1 MTDKIKPRAMAA
13 HVMVG
18 CLALVMGAAA
28 GSAPATASN
37 AAPPKAKAG
46 AAPAAASAAAL
57 PKGVTL
63 SHSVEGITE
72 YRLANG
78 LKVLLFP
85 DASRPTVTV
94 NMTYLV
100 GSRHENY
107 GETGMAHLL
116 EHLLFKGA
124 KKNPDITR
132 QFSERGMQF
141 NGTTSL
147 DRTNYFEVFQASQ
160 ENLDWALQ
168 MEADRMVNSFI
179 SAKDLASE
187 MTVVRNEYESGE
199 NQPAAVLF
207 KRMQSIA
214 YDWHSYGR
222 STIGN
227 RSDIEN
233 VRIANLQAFYRTYY
247 QPDNAVL
254 LVAGK
259 FEPRA
264 TLATINRLFGAIP
277 KPKRTLPPF
286 WTVEPTQDGERS
298 FVVRRQGDI
307 QFVALGYKIPS
318 DLHPEAEALGF
329 ASEILGDAPNGRLHK
344 LLVET
349 GKASQVFSFGQTGY
363 APGLQFFGA
372 VVKKGEPLEPVRE
385 ALTQAV
391 EELASKPPTEEEL
404 ERVRRSWLNTVERSL
419 NDPQQ
424 VGVAL
429 SEPIA
434 LGDWRLFFLSRDR
447 VGKVT
452 AEQVAAA
459 ASRYYL
465 RSNRVTGSFIP
476 EDAPRR
482 AVLPAA
488 PTADEAL
495 QDFKPAASTL
505 VAEDFDPSQQNIMKR
520 TTLTTAGGVKLALLP
535 KKNRGETVT
544 VDLRQHFGDVKS
556 LFGKAPLLDLTSA
569 MLMRGTT
576 RYTRAELAD
585 AFDKLKMTGGP
596 THFQTTRANLAE
608 ALKLAAHVLKEPA
621 FPESEFEQLRQ
632 QRLVG
637 LEAGRNEPQVV
648 AWRALARHFEQYPRG
663 DVRHS
668 RTLDEEIEDI
678 RSARLDDVKAF
689 HRAFHGA
696 SPAEMA
702 IVGDF
707 DPKEIAPLVDSLFGA
722 WRAPQPSAPILGEY
736 ADVPAGQATLDTPDK
751 ENGFYVGGM
760 NLDLNVEDP
769 DYPALMLANYIFG
782 EGGLKSRLM
791 DRIRQKDGLSYGGG
805 SNLSAGTLDRSGGF
819 MISAIAAPQNLER
832 LDAAVREELARA
844 VKEGF
849 TAEELAGAKS
859 GLIQQRLQSR
869 TDDAALAAGW
879 TGLLYRGKT
888 FEWSLDFER
897 RMMAVSLAQLNAA
910 FRKAIDPAKL
920 SVFSAGD
927 QAKIKA
933 AKAVKTTNAAGKAEK
948 TPEKPEI
955 T

>member
-1 MTDKIKPRAMAA
+1 MTDEKIKPRATAA
-13 HVMVG
+13 HVMAG
-18 CLALVMGAAA
+18 CLALVAGVVATGACAAPSTAAA
-28 GSAPATASN
+28 PR
-37 AAPPKAKAG
+37 
-46 AAPAAASAAAL
+46 AAAAAAAAL
-57 PKGVTL
+57 PRGVTQGPA
-63 SHSVEGITE
+63 VEGITE

-85 DASRPTVTV
+85 DGSRPTVTV

-116 EHLLFKGA
+116 EHLMFKGS

-147 DRTNYFEVFQASQ
+147 DRTNYFEVFQASRD
-160 ENLDWALQ
+160 NLDWALQ
-168 MEADRMVNSFI
+168 MEADRMVNAFI
-179 SAKDLASE
+179 SARDLASE

-199 NQPAAVLF
+199 NQPSAVLF

-222 STIGN
+222 SPIGN

-259 FEPRA
+259 FDPTS
-264 TLATINRLFGAIP
+264 TLATISRLFGAIP
-277 KPKRTLPPF
+277 KPRRTLPPF

-391 EELASKPPTEEEL
+391 EELATRPPTGEEL
-404 ERVRRSWLNTVERSL
+404 ERVRRSWLNTIERSL

-447 VGKVT
+447 IREVT
-452 AEQVAAA
+452 AAQVAASA
-459 ASRYYL
+459 GRYYL
-465 RSNRVTGSFIP
+465 RSNRVTGSFVP
-476 EDAPRR
+476 EDTPRR
-482 AVLPAA
+482 AALPAA
-488 PTADEAL
+488 PTAQEAL
-495 QDFKPAASTL
+495 KDFRPAASTL
-505 VAEDFDPSQQNIMKR
+505 AGEDFDPSQQNILKR
-520 TTLTTAGGVKLALLP
+520 TTLTSAGGVRLALLP

-544 VDLRQHFGDVKS
+544 VDLRQHVGDVKS
-556 LFGKAPLLDLTSA
+556 LFGKASLLDLSHA

-585 AFDKLKMTGGP
+585 AFDRLKMTGSP

-608 ALKLAAHVLKEPA
+608 ALKLAAHVLKEPS

-637 LEAGRNEPQVV
+637 LEASRNEPRAV
-648 AWRALARHFEQYPRG
+648 AWRALAAHFERYPRG
-663 DVRHS
+663 DIRRS
-668 RTLDEEIEDI
+668 RTLDEEIEDT
-678 RSARLDDVKAF
+678 RAARLADVREF
-689 HRAFHGA
+689 HRTFHGA

-707 DPKEIAPLVDSLFGA
+707 DPDQIVPLVDSLFGA
-722 WRAPQPSAPILGEY
+722 WKAPQAPAPILGEY
-736 ADVPAGQATLDTPDK
+736 ADVPATQGSLDTPDK
-751 ENGFYVGGM
+751 ENGFYVGAM
-760 NLDLNVEDP
+760 NLDLNVDDP
-769 DYPALMLANYIFG
+769 DYPALALANYIFG

-791 DRIRQKDGLSYGGG
+791 DRIRQKEGLSYGGG
-805 SNLSAGTLDRSGGF
+805 SDLTPGTLDRAGAF
-819 MISAIAAPQNLER
+819 MISAIAAPQNLKR

-844 VKEGF
+844 REQGF

-859 GLIQQRLQSR
+859 GLLQQRLQTR
-869 TDDAALAAGW
+869 TDDGALASGW

-888 FEWSLDFER
+888 FEWSLEVER
-897 RMMAVSLAQLNAA
+897 RMKAVTLAELNAA
-910 FRKAIDPAKL
+910 FRRAIDPSRL
-920 SVFSAGD
+920 SVFMAGD
-927 QAKIKA
+927 QDKAEKA
-933 AKAVKTTNAAGKAEK
+933 AKATNAAGTAEK
-948 TPEKPEI
+948 PSEKPEMGGL
-955 T
+955 

>member
-1 MTDKIKPRAMAA
+1 MDSKNKLRGMSA
-13 HVMVG
+13 HVAAL
-18 CLALVMGAAA
+18 CLALITIAPAGAQPAVNAPAA
-28 GSAPATASN
+28 GTATAS
-37 AAPPKAKAG
+37 AP
-46 AAPAAASAAAL
+46 AASAAKAVL

-63 SHSVEGITE
+63 GPAVEGITE

-124 KKNPDITR
+124 TKNRDITK

-147 DRTNYFEVFQASQ
+147 DRTNYYEVFQASKD
-160 ENLDWALQ
+160 NLDWALQ
-168 MEADRMVNSFI
+168 MEADRMINSFV

-187 MTVVRNEYESGE
+187 MTVVRNEFESGE
-199 NQPAAVLF
+199 NQPGNVLF

-233 VRIANLQAFYRTYY
+233 VRIKNLQDFYRTYY

-254 LVAGK
+254 LVAGQ
-259 FEPRA
+259 FEPAA
-264 TLATINRLFGAIP
+264 TLAKIQRLFGAIP
-277 KPKRTLPPF
+277 KPKRTLPVF
-286 WTVEPTQDGERS
+286 WTEEPTQDGERS
-298 FVVRRQGDI
+298 FTVRRQGDM
-307 QFVALGYKIPS
+307 QFVAVGYKIPS
-318 DLHPEAEALGF
+318 DLHEDAEALGF
-329 ASEILGDAPNGRLHK
+329 ASQIMGDAPNGRLHK

-363 APGLQFFGA
+363 APGLQYFGA
-372 VVKKGEPLEPVRE
+372 VVKLGEPIEPVRE
-385 ALTQAV
+385 ALVQAV
-391 EELASKPPTEEEL
+391 EEFASKPPTAEEL
-404 ERVRRSWLNTVERSL
+404 ERVRRSWLNTIERSL
-419 NDPQQ
+419 NDPQA

-429 SEPIA
+429 SEPA
-434 LGDWRLFFLSRDR
+434 SLGDWRMFFVSRER
-447 VGKVT
+447 VQKMT
-452 AEQVAAA
+452 AEQIA
-459 ASRYYL
+459 ASAGRYYL
-465 RSNRVTGSFIP
+465 RTNRVTGTFIP
-476 EDAPRR
+476 EESSKR
-482 AVLPAA
+482 AALPAA
-488 PTADEAL
+488 PAVTDVL
-495 QDFKPAASTL
+495 KDFKPAVSNL
-505 VAEDFDPSQQNIMKR
+505 VAENFEPSQQNIMQR

-544 VDLRQHFGDVKS
+544 VDLRQHFGTEQT
-556 LFGKAPLLDLTSA
+556 LFGKGTVQGLTSA

-596 THFQTTRANLAE
+596 THFQTTREHLPE
-608 ALKLAAHVLKEPA
+608 ALKLVAHVLREPA

-632 QRLVG
+632 QILVG
-637 LEAGRNEPQVV
+637 LEASRNEPDS
-648 AWRALARHFEQYPRG
+648 AAARAMALHFNRYPKG
-663 DVRHS
+663 DVRHANS
-668 RTLDEEIEDI
+668 LDEDVAEVKA
-678 RSARLDDVKAF
+678 ARLADLKAF
-689 HRAFHGA
+689 HADFHGA
-696 SPAEMA
+696 QPAEMA

-707 DPKEIAPLVDSLFGA
+707 DAAQITPLVNTLFGA
-722 WRAPQPSAPILGEY
+722 WRAPQPFATVLTGH
-736 ADVPAGQATLDTPDK
+736 ADVAPLARTLNTPDK
-751 ENGFYVGGM
+751 ENGSYTARLNV
-760 NLDLNVEDP
+760 DLNVEDP

-805 SNLSAGTLDRSGGF
+805 SNLMAGTLDRFGVFSIG
-819 MISAIAAPQNLER
+819 AIAAPQNLAK
-832 LDAAVREELARA
+832 LDAAVRAELARA

-849 TAEELAGAKS
+849 TAEELAGARS
-859 GLIQQRLQSR
+859 GLMQQRLQTR
-869 TDDAALAAGW
+869 TNDAALASGW
-879 TGLLYRGKT
+879 TSYLYRDKT
-888 FEWSLDFER
+888 FLWSLELER
-897 RMMAVSLAQLNAA
+897 KLNAVTLPELNAA

-920 SVFSAGD
+920 SVVMAGD
-927 QAKIKA
+927 QSKVGEP
-933 AKAVKTTNAAGKAEK
+933 VKPIVAM
-948 TPEKPEI
+948 P
-955 T
+955 

>member
-1 MTDKIKPRAMAA
+1 MDFHLKLRGVAA
-13 HVMVG
+13 HVMAG
-18 CLALVMGAAA
+18 CLALAV
-28 GSAPATASN
+28 
-37 AAPPKAKAG
+37 AAPSF
-46 AAPAAASAAAL
+46 AAPTPAAAPGKHAAAAL

-63 SHSVEGITE
+63 GPSVEGITE

-124 KKNPDITR
+124 KNNRDITR
-132 QFSERGMQF
+132 QFSERGMRF

-147 DRTNYFEVFQASQ
+147 DRTNYFESFQASR

-179 SAKDLASE
+179 SAQDLASE

-199 NQPAAVLF
+199 NSPAQVLF

-214 YDWHSYGR
+214 YDWHAYGR

-233 VRIANLQAFYRTYY
+233 VRIENLQAFYRTYY

-259 FEPRA
+259 FDPQQ
-264 TLATINRLFGAIP
+264 TLATVQRLFGAIP

-307 QFVALGYKIPS
+307 QIVAVGYKIPS
-318 DLHPEAEALGF
+318 DLHPDAEALGF

-363 APGLQFFGA
+363 APGLQYYGA
-372 VVKKGEPLEPVRE
+372 VVKKGDPVEPVRQ

-391 EELASKPPTEEEL
+391 EALATTPPTEEEL
-404 ERVRRSWLNTVERSL
+404 ERVRRSWLNTIERSL

-429 SEPIA
+429 SEPMS
-434 LGDWRLFFLSRDR
+434 LGDWRLYFLSRDR
-447 VGKVT
+447 IGKMT
-452 AEQVAAA
+452 AEQVAAGA
-459 ASRYYL
+459 GRYL
-465 RSNRVTGSFIP
+465 MGSNRTTGTFIP
-476 EDAPRR
+476 EDAPQR
-482 AVLPAA
+482 AALPAA
-488 PTADEAL
+488 PAAAEVL
-495 QDFKPAASTL
+495 KDFKPAASNL
-505 VAEDFDPSQQNIMKR
+505 VAEDFDPSQANILKR

-544 VDLRQHFGDVKS
+544 VDLNQHFGDEKS
-556 LFGKAPLLDLTSA
+556 LFGKGTVSGLTSA

-585 AFDKLKMTGGP
+585 AFDKLKITGGP
-596 THFQTTRANLAE
+596 NHFQTTRANLPE
-608 ALKLAAHVLKEPA
+608 ALKLVAHVLKEPA

-632 QRLVG
+632 QALVG
-637 LEAGRNEPQVV
+637 LEASRNEPQSVT
-648 AWRALARHFEQYPRG
+648 ARALARHFEQYPRG
-663 DVRHS
+663 DVRHAN
-668 RTLDEEIEDI
+668 TLEEDIEDI
-678 RSARLDDVKAF
+678 RAARLDDVKAF
-689 HRAFHGA
+689 HRDFHGA

-707 DPKEIAPLVDSLFGA
+707 DPQEITPLVNDLFGA
-722 WRAPQPSAPILGEY
+722 WKAPQPAAPVLDRY
-736 ADVPAGQATLDTPDK
+736 ADVAPAARTLDTPDK
-751 ENGFYVGGM
+751 ENGFYLARL
-760 NLDLNVEDP
+760 NLDLNTEDP
-769 DYPALMLANYIFG
+769 DFPALMLANYIFG
-782 EGGLKSRLM
+782 EGGLQSRLM

-805 SNLSAGTLDRSGGF
+805 SSLSAGSLDRAGSF
-819 MISAIAAPQNLER
+819 SISAIAAPQNLAS
-832 LDAAVREELARA
+832 LDAAVRAELARA
-844 VKEGF
+844 VKDGF
-849 TAEELAGAKS
+849 TAAELAGAKS
-859 GLIQQRLQSR
+859 GVMQKRVQSR
-869 TDDAALAAGW
+869 SSDGVLASGW
-879 TGLLYRGKT
+879 ASLLYLGKT
-888 FEWSLDFER
+888 YAWSAELER
-897 RMMAVSLAQLNAA
+897 RMAAVTLPQLNTA
-910 FRKAIDPAKL
+910 FRKAIDPSKL
-920 SVFSAGD
+920 SVFMAGD
-927 QAKIKA
+927 QNKANSGAKPTVTIRD
-933 AKAVKTTNAAGKAEK
+933 
-948 TPEKPEI
+948 TP
-955 T
+955 